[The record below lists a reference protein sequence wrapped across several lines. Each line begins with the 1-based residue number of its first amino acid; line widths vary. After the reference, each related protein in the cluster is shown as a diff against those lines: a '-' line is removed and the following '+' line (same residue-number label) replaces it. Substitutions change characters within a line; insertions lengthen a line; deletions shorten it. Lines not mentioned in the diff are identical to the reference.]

1 MRFSQKVALAIVLPV
16 CLVLS
21 ISGTL
26 SVHRN
31 FMRELDAAAQTN
43 GEAQMQ
49 QRYELESLLAGAPD
63 EEIGTLLTLLQ
74 QYQEQEYA
82 QGKSEIWFTVLGEN
96 GTVLYTTLPLT
107 VPYNKQQAAAAV
119 GEEQVLYYTE
129 DGGAYQILGT
139 QMQDTARPLWLVN
152 AYDVSDLFAA
162 RDRLILQNLFREGG
176 VLLLVGAVALV
187 VARLLTQPLRQLENA
202 SRALSQGDLEAHVQI
217 QSGDELEHLGHTF
230 NAMAQAV
237 KDQMQTLQEESTR
250 QKRFVAAF
258 SHELKTPMTA
268 ILGYAN
274 LLRSGEQTPEKRHR
288 AAGYIYHESQRL
300 ESLSRELLLLFGL
313 ERGGVALQPVQLGAV
328 WADVCRSLPELES
341 RLHWEGQDVTIRADR
356 ALLATLLRNLLLN
369 AANADETGGTLLFWN
384 KETAEGV
391 QIGVTDTGP
400 GIPAEERDKLTEP
413 FYRVDKSRSRAGGGN
428 GLGLTICAQIAQ
440 AHGTQLQ
447 IESKPGQGTTVWI
460 TLQEVQP

>member
-63 EEIGTLLTLLQ
+63 EEIGTVLALLQ

-152 AYDVSDLFAA
+152 AYNVSDLFAA

-176 VLLLVGAVALV
+176 VLLLVGAAALV

-202 SRALSQGDLEAHVQI
+202 SRALSQEIWNPVYRSKAGTNWNLWGI
-217 QSGDELEHLGHTF
+217 PS
-230 NAMAQAV
+230 
-237 KDQMQTLQEESTR
+237 MQWRRRWKTR
-250 QKRFVAAF
+250 CRLCRRKA
-258 SHELKTPMTA
+258 P
-268 ILGYAN
+268 G
-274 LLRSGEQTPEKRHR
+274 RSG
-288 AAGYIYHESQRL
+288 SWRL
-300 ESLSRELLLLFGL
+300 S
-313 ERGGVALQPVQLGAV
+313 AM
-328 WADVCRSLPELES
+328 
-341 RLHWEGQDVTIRADR
+341 
-356 ALLATLLRNLLLN
+356 N
-369 AANADETGGTLLFWN
+369 
-384 KETAEGV
+384 
-391 QIGVTDTGP
+391 
-400 GIPAEERDKLTEP
+400 
-413 FYRVDKSRSRAGGGN
+413 
-428 GLGLTICAQIAQ
+428 
-440 AHGTQLQ
+440 
-447 IESKPGQGTTVWI
+447 
-460 TLQEVQP
+460 